1 MDYLRQ
7 PKKEN
12 TLDGPSTAGHVNAR
26 GKHPLRKGAPL
37 CLVGPERC
45 AVSRGA
51 ETGSVT
57 AGLYCQQL
65 IRLADA
71 VREKRPNHSSKRH
84 KVSVRHDN
92 ARPRV
97 ASTTKRHLAGLSWD
111 KLPHSAYSRT
121 PPLLITICYAASS
134 VREGFMEWVSDFFG
148 SKPARFYYSSI
159 HALPEHWQRVLE
171 HNGNYIR

>member
-97 ASTTKRHLAGLSWD
+97 ASTTKRHLAGL
-111 KLPHSAYSRT
+111 KAT
-121 PPLLITICYAASS
+121 PLGVLTNTAPSDYHLLCSII
-134 VREGFMEWVSDFFG
+134 RQGGLHGMGF
-148 SKPARFYYSSI
+148 
-159 HALPEHWQRVLE
+159 
-171 HNGNYIR
+171 